1 MTVSHSGTA
10 VNPRHWKQS
19 GFNNRI
25 FLKAAE
31 AGNLSADRVA
41 FSGCLSPPCCVLTP
55 WSCIYVCHLKGAPPL
70 LDYPS
75 NLLKGSSPKAVILGG
90 RALTYDFEGIQFSL

>member
-1 MTVSHSGTA
+1 MLFLLLGDSCVKGGIPVNA
-10 VNPRHWKQS
+10 VPLQ
-19 GFNNRI
+19 
-25 FLKAAE
+25 
-31 AGNLSADRVA
+31 ADRDTGSHP
-41 FSGCLSPPCCVLTP
+41 FFGCLSPPCCVLTP

-70 LDYPS
+70 LNYPS